1 MQVDLSFCRREF
13 PALDLRVN
21 GHMAAYFDGPGG
33 TQVPA
38 RVIKAI
44 TRYYQEANA
53 NCHGEFVTS
62 RRTDGTI
69 AAARQT
75 VAEMLGAASPDEIAF
90 GPNMTTLNFALSR
103 ALGRALT
110 PGDEIVITDLDH
122 EANRSPWQ
130 ALEERGVVVRSVRV
144 NLPECTLDYD
154 DLERAVNA
162 RTRVVALGYASNAVG
177 TINDVKRAAS
187 LAHSVGAVCVVDA
200 VHYALHGAIDVRDIG
215 CDFLLCSAYKFFGPH
230 VGILYGRR
238 DAFERLA
245 AYRVRPQSSKPPHK
259 IETGTLNH
267 EGIAGVIAAIEFIA
281 SLGAALPRGATAG
294 FPPMDKGKSGEYTTA
309 AAGGSQPPSAP
320 HLDGSAS
327 SGWGRAGQ
335 LQAGGLGTP
344 ADAATSKA
352 ARDKAGDAEM
362 AEIPARRPHILAGF
376 TAIELYERPLFA
388 MLMDGLASIPGVTV
402 YGLPAAVGERTP
414 TVSFSVAGK
423 HPADV
428 ARFLGDRGIFVW
440 HGDFYAT
447 TLIERLGR
455 AESGGVV
462 RVGIA
467 PYNTTEEVSRLVEAL
482 KECAGLFS

>member
-33 TQVPA
+33 TQVPT
-38 RVIKAI
+38 RVIEAVA
-44 TRYYQEANA
+44 RYYREANA
-53 NCHGEFVTS
+53 NCHGEFATS
-62 RRTDGTI
+62 RRTDEII
-69 AAARQT
+69 AAARQ
-75 VAEMLGAASPDEIAF
+75 AAADMLGAASADEIAF

-103 ALGRALT
+103 ALGRALA

-130 ALEERGVVVRSVRV
+130 ALEEKGVIVRSVRV

-154 DLERAVNA
+154 DLETAVTT
-162 RTRVVALGYASNAVG
+162 RTKVVALGYASNAVG

-238 DAFERLA
+238 DAFEGLA
-245 AYRVRPQSSKPPHK
+245 TYRVRPQSPKPPHK

-267 EGIAGVIAAIEFIA
+267 EGIAGVIEAIEFIA
-281 SLGAALPRGATAG
+281 DLGTAVQPLAAALPESASEGAATLEASAPQPAPG
-294 FPPMDKGKSGEYTTA
+294 A
-309 AAGGSQPPSAP
+309 VQPPDADHKAKEP
-320 HLDGSAS
+320 AS
-327 SGWGRAGQ
+327 
-335 LQAGGLGTP
+335 
-344 ADAATSKA
+344 
-352 ARDKAGDAEM
+352 
-362 AEIPARRPHILAGF
+362 RRSRVLAGF
-376 TAIELYERPLFA
+376 AAIELHERPLFS

-402 YGLPAAVGERTP
+402 YGLPAHGERTP
-414 TVSFSVAGK
+414 TVSFTMAGRR
-423 HPADV
+423 PADV
-428 ARFLGDRGIFVW
+428 AKFLGDRGIFVW

-447 TLIERLGR
+447 TLIERLGL

-467 PYNTTEEVSRLVEAL
+467 PYNTAEEVSRLLGAL
-482 KECAGLFS
+482 REYAGN

>member
-1 MQVDLSFCRREF
+1 MHVDLSFCRQQF

-33 TQVPA
+33 TQVPT
-38 RVIKAI
+38 RVIEAVA
-44 TRYYQEANA
+44 RYYREANA
-53 NCHGEFVTS
+53 NCHGEFTTS
-62 RRTDGTI
+62 RRTDEII
-69 AAARQT
+69 AAARQA
-75 VAEMLGAASPDEIAF
+75 VADMLGAASADEIAF

-103 ALGRALT
+103 ALGCALA
-110 PGDEIVITDLDH
+110 PGDEIIITDLDH

-130 ALEERGVVVRSVRV
+130 ALGERGVVVRSVRV

-154 DLERAVNA
+154 DLERAVTT

-187 LAHSVGAVCVVDA
+187 IAHSVGAVCVVDA

-245 AYRVRPQSSKPPHK
+245 TYKVRPQSPKPPHK

-267 EGIAGVIAAIEFIA
+267 EGIAGVIEAIEFIA
-281 SLGAALPRGATAG
+281 DLGIAVREADLGTTAQQPAAALSWSVSKGAATL
-294 FPPMDKGKSGEYTTA
+294 EV
-309 AAGGSQPPSAP
+309 SAP
-320 HLDGSAS
+320 QPEPG
-327 SGWGRAGQ
+327 
-335 LQAGGLGTP
+335 
-344 ADAATSKA
+344 A
-352 ARDKAGDAEM
+352 ARPPDADHKAKE
-362 AEIPARRPHILAGF
+362 PAGRRSRILAGF
-376 TAIELYERPLFA
+376 AAIELHERPLFS

-402 YGLPAAVGERTP
+402 YGLPAHGERTP
-414 TVSFSVAGK
+414 TVSFTMAEK

-447 TLIERLGR
+447 TLIERLGL

-467 PYNTTEEVSRLVEAL
+467 PYNTAEEVNRLLEAL
-482 KECAGLFS
+482 REYARK

>member
-1 MQVDLSFCRREF
+1 MQADLSFCRREF

-44 TRYYQEANA
+44 ARYYQEANA

-130 ALEERGVVVRSVRV
+130 VLEERGVVVRSVRV

-281 SLGAALPRGATAG
+281 
-294 FPPMDKGKSGEYTTA
+294 D
-309 AAGGSQPPSAP
+309 
-320 HLDGSAS
+320 
-327 SGWGRAGQ
+327 
-335 LQAGGLGTP
+335 LGTALEQP
-344 ADAATSKA
+344 VAAFHGTASESAATPQTGAPRPDAARPDADHKA
-352 ARDKAGDAEM
+352 KE
-362 AEIPARRPHILAGF
+362 PASRRSRILAGF
-376 TAIELYERPLFA
+376 AAIELHERPLFA

-402 YGLPAAVGERTP
+402 YGLPAHGERTP
-414 TVSFSVAGK
+414 TVSFTVAGRW
-423 HPADV
+423 PADV

-447 TLIERLGR
+447 KLIERLGL
-455 AESGGVV
+455 AETGGVV

-467 PYNTTEEVSRLVEAL
+467 PYNTTEEVSRLLEAL
-482 KECAGLFS
+482 RECAGFFS

>member
-1 MQVDLSFCRREF
+1 MHVDLSFCRQQF

-33 TQVPA
+33 TQVPT
-38 RVIKAI
+38 RVIEAVA
-44 TRYYQEANA
+44 RYYREANA
-53 NCHGEFVTS
+53 NCHGEFTTS
-62 RRTDGTI
+62 RRTDEII
-69 AAARQT
+69 AAARQA
-75 VAEMLGAASPDEIAF
+75 VADMLGAASADEIAF

-103 ALGRALT
+103 ALGRALA
-110 PGDEIVITDLDH
+110 PGDEIIITDLDH

-130 ALEERGVVVRSVRV
+130 ALEEKGVVVRSVRV

-154 DLERAVNA
+154 DLERAVTT

-187 LAHSVGAVCVVDA
+187 IAHSVGAVCVVDA

-245 AYRVRPQSSKPPHK
+245 TYKVRPQSPKPPHK

-267 EGIAGVIAAIEFIA
+267 EGIAGVIEAIEFIA
-281 SLGAALPRGATAG
+281 DLGTAVREADFGTPAQRPAAAL
-294 FPPMDKGKSGEYTTA
+294 S
-309 AAGGSQPPSAP
+309 
-320 HLDGSAS
+320 GSAS
-327 SGWGRAGQ
+327 KG
-335 LQAGGLGTP
+335 
-344 ADAATSKA
+344 AATLKVSAPQPEPGAAQPPDADHKA
-352 ARDKAGDAEM
+352 KEPAG
-362 AEIPARRPHILAGF
+362 RRSRILAGF
-376 TAIELYERPLFA
+376 AAIELHERPLFA

-402 YGLPAAVGERTP
+402 YGLPAHGERTP
-414 TVSFSVAGK
+414 TVSFTMAEK

-447 TLIERLGR
+447 TLIERLGL

-467 PYNTTEEVSRLVEAL
+467 PYNTAEEVNRLLEAL
-482 KECAGLFS
+482 REYARK